1 MIPLISPLNVDSYL
15 GFRCILSVCKRLK
28 TEVARRVLNGYKC
41 LVKDSNIDD
50 QGFMEFDTVAPIGE
64 LRIFTSYRV

>member
-1 MIPLISPLNVDSYL
+1 
-15 GFRCILSVCKRLK
+15 
-28 TEVARRVLNGYKC
+28 VARRVLNGYKC

-64 LRIFTSYRV
+64 LRIFTSYMQPYQNRERNRQGD